1 MHHDPE
7 KSLPQRRKDAKNCR
21 KELHFFAFPLRL
33 CVFAV
38 CSGVLTMNGISI
50 GRADFAA
57 IAQWVKPGARVLD
70 LGCGDGVLFKYL
82 KRERAISG
90 YGVEIDDANVLACV
104 KNGVNVIQRNLERGL
119 REFDDQSFDYVI
131 LSQTLQ
137 AMRNGERIL
146 HEMLRVGRE
155 GIVTFPNFGYWRN
168 RVHVLRGRMPVSDS
182 LPYQWFDTPN
192 IHLCTLDDF
201 EQFCSERNVRI
212 IERKVLTGGRAVDLM
227 PNLLGA
233 LAIYHFGAG

>member
-1 MHHDPE
+1 
-7 KSLPQRRKDAKNCR
+7 
-21 KELHFFAFPLRL
+21 
-33 CVFAV
+33 
-38 CSGVLTMNGISI
+38 MNGISI
-50 GRADFAA
+50 DRADFAA
-57 IAQWVKPGARVLD
+57 IAQWVTRGARVLD
-70 LGCGDGVLFKYL
+70 LGCGDGALFKYL
-82 KRERAISG
+82 KRERDISG

-104 KNGVNVIQRNLERGL
+104 NNGVNVVQRNLEGGL
-119 REFDDQSFDYVI
+119 REFEDQSFDYVI

-137 AMRNGERIL
+137 AMRNGERIIR
-146 HEMLRVGRE
+146 EMLRVGRE

-168 RVHVLRGRMPVSDS
+168 RLHVLRGRMPLSET

-201 EQFCSERNVRI
+201 ERFCSERGIRI
-212 IERKVLTGGRAVDLM
+212 LERQVLTGGAAVNLM